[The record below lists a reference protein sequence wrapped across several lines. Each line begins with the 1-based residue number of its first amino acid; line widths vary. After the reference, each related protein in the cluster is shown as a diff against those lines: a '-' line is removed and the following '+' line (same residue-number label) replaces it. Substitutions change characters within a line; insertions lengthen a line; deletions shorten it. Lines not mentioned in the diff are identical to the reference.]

1 MLCITIL
8 LIFFLVAVDAAAA
21 ATQHYFH
28 PPYDPL
34 AAWIHEQSRY
44 ARSRILANIAPFA
57 DDPHAMPGAVCAS
70 PSRARPD
77 YYYAWTRDSSLVM
90 NEILSWPPHDNDNDD
105 TDIVLEHYVA
115 FTRHVQ
121 ALHSTYGLGEAKYH
135 MDGSVFTGSWC
146 NAQTD
151 GPAIRALALIR
162 LAERRLPLSVD
173 PLFGIGAPIRVDLDY
188 VARVWWQNG
197 HCDIWEESRGLHF
210 YTALAQHHALKAGAK
225 MALRVGDNEA
235 GERYARVAADIEVML
250 REKFTTRPHLPTTIE
265 WSGGL
270 STKHSNLDTQV
281 LLASLHFAKEGAF
294 SVHSSEMLSTVLA
307 ILRRFES
314 LYDINRVTNTE
325 IYGISVP
332 LGVAAGRYPEDV
344 YDGIGTSRGN
354 PWSLVTSALAEYHYR
369 LALAY
374 AQTERLAVSP
384 ELTALLEWTAPY
396 LHSGGKFN
404 ATLLYSRDGYQ
415 DVSSYLLKAGDLYM
429 ARVARHTD
437 RDHTMYEQW
446 NRHTGYGQGAKHLTW
461 SYAAHMSAARA
472 RSELISTINGT

>member
-1 MLCITIL
+1 MFCITIL
-8 LIFFLVAVDAAAA
+8 FLFVLVAVDAA
-21 ATQHYFH
+21 TQHYFY
-28 PPYDPL
+28 PSYDPL
-34 AAWIHEQSRY
+34 GAWIHEQSRY

-57 DDPHAMPGAVCAS
+57 DDPHTMPGAVCAS

-77 YYYAWTRDSSLVM
+77 YYYAWTRDSALVM
-90 NEILSWPPHDNDNDD
+90 NEILSWPDDNN
-105 TDIVLEHYVA
+105 TDIVLDHYVA

-135 MDGSVFTGSWC
+135 MNGSVFTGSWC

-162 LAERRLPLSVD
+162 LAERRLPHQSID
-173 PLFGIGAPIRVDLDY
+173 YLFGSWGAPIRVDLDY
-188 VARVWWQNG
+188 VAGVWWQNG
-197 HCDIWEESRGLHF
+197 YCDIWEESRGLHF

-225 MALRVGDNEA
+225 IAHRVGDKEA

-250 REKFTTRPHLPTTIE
+250 RDKFTTITRPHLPTTIE

-270 STKHSNLDTQV
+270 PTKHSNLDTQV

-294 SVHSSEMLSTVLA
+294 SVNSSEMLSTVLA

-314 LYDINRVTNTE
+314 LYDINHVTNTE
-325 IYGISVP
+325 IHGISVP

-344 YDGIGTSRGN
+344 YDGVGTSRGN

-374 AQTERLAVSP
+374 AQTEHVAVSP

-396 LHSGGKFN
+396 LQSGGEFN

-415 DVSSYLLKAGDLYM
+415 GLLSYLLKAGDLYM
-429 ARVARHTD
+429 ARVAKHTD

-446 NRHTGYGQGAKHLTW
+446 NRYTGYGQGAKHLTW

-472 RSELISTINGT
+472 RSELISTIN

>member
-1 MLCITIL
+1 
-8 LIFFLVAVDAAAA
+8 
-21 ATQHYFH
+21 
-28 PPYDPL
+28 
-34 AAWIHEQSRY
+34 
-44 ARSRILANIAPFA
+44 
-57 DDPHAMPGAVCAS
+57 
-70 PSRARPD
+70 
-77 YYYAWTRDSSLVM
+77 
-90 NEILSWPPHDNDNDD
+90 
-105 TDIVLEHYVA
+105 
-115 FTRHVQ
+115 
-121 ALHSTYGLGEAKYH
+121 
-135 MDGSVFTGSWC
+135 
-146 NAQTD
+146 TD

-162 LAERRLPLSVD
+162 LAERRRLPHQSVD
-173 PLFGIGAPIRVDLDY
+173 YLFGMGAPIRVDLDY
-188 VARVWWQNG
+188 VAGVWWQNG
-197 HCDIWEESRGLHF
+197 YCDIWEESRGLHF

-225 MALRVGDNEA
+225 MALRVGDKEA

-250 REKFTTRPHLPTTIE
+250 REKFTTTTRPHLPTTIE

-270 STKHSNLDTQV
+270 PTKHSNLDTQV

-325 IYGISVP
+325 IHGISVP

-344 YDGIGTSRGN
+344 YDGVGTSRGN

-374 AQTERLAVSP
+374 AQTEHLAVSP

-396 LHSGGKFN
+396 LQSGGEFN

-415 DVSSYLLKAGDLYM
+415 GLLSYLLKAGDLYM

-446 NRHTGYGQGAKHLTW
+446 NRYTGYGQGAKHLTW

-472 RSELISTINGT
+472 RSELISTIN